1 MAVQRK
7 RQAPWICS
15 RMNSRAAFIRS
26 EDRLRH
32 DQHVAGLQ
40 GHVLTDVAAV
50 DEVRELHMDSG
61 LLAVLHAHDTRAV
74 AGGKLSQ
81 TAHRQDRIQ
90 HRHSFAIR
98 QGLGVHDLAH
108 DLTRLKALAAMV
120 TMMLTFGE
128 RTYSAST
135 PSMSRASCGGV
146 LPTATMFSTSGV
158 EILPSGR
165 TGTGTDSSGLRH
177 TNTSRASPG
186 PMM

>member
-61 LLAVLHAHDTRAV
+61 LLAALHATDTRAV
-74 AGGKLSQ
+74 ARGTLSR

-90 HRHSFAIR
+90 HSQSYARRPGTA
-98 QGLGVHDLAH
+98 AH
-108 DLTRLKALAAMV
+108 
-120 TMMLTFGE
+120 E
-128 RTYSAST
+128 
-135 PSMSRASCGGV
+135 
-146 LPTATMFSTSGV
+146 
-158 EILPSGR
+158 
-165 TGTGTDSSGLRH
+165 
-177 TNTSRASPG
+177 
-186 PMM
+186 